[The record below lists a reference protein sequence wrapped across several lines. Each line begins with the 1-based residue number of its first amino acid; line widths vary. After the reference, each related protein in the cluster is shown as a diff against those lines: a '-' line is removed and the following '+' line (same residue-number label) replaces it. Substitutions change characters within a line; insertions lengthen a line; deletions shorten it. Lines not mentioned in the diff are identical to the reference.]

1 MNKMVERSV
10 RDTKDMLPVAS
21 PVQQDDQ
28 SQSVFLDPDV
38 SDFQSGPRLRGAIL
52 EHSGRVISGW
62 IVDAQSP
69 ASTVAIS
76 LFVASHCVEEGRTG
90 RSVPASVGPH
100 TVIGRPGFRI
110 NLSTPSVRRRLAR
123 ALKNTLLERKPVQIY
138 LRISLND
145 GEHYEI
151 PLFEKL
157 ESNEVVV
164 ALGFSTDDYDDLL
177 FPNND
182 KKLVAAM
189 AGAASVKEVRYVCF
203 YLPQFHSFAENDRWW
218 GPGFTEWT
226 NVSQMR
232 PQFPT
237 HQSPWLP
244 ADLGFY
250 DMRLVETRQQQ
261 ADLARRYGVH
271 GFCYYAYWFQGR
283 RLLERPLRLLLE
295 DGEPNIP
302 FCICWANEN
311 WSRRWDGSDTELL
324 LGQNHSLE
332 DDVRFIDDMADIL
345 LDDRYITVD
354 GRKILLIYRP
364 SLIPDKERLF
374 QTWRVRAR
382 QLGIGELLICN
393 AMTFGE
399 FDPREFHC
407 DAAVEFPPHTVN
419 ARELSR
425 AEVETP
431 TEFSGKLYDYLEAM
445 RSTLGKVYEFPFFPT
460 VMPRWDNTPRK
471 GSRGHVFV
479 RSSPEAFEVW
489 LREATERARRSSFE
503 QPIVFINSWNEW
515 AEGAHLEPDSRF
527 GRAYLDVVRR
537 VSAGESISAELR
549 SNSALLDCLSRS
561 ELEQTIKSAAVH
573 VEVLANLQRNEVA
586 LTGFQS
592 IREGLPVEIEGAI
605 ASPDGSMFVIENINS
620 QTEERVVVDPRYRV
634 LVRGWV
640 FAKDGFEPLRNR
652 ISFLVLSPEGETN
665 AGKSGY
671 CLVIDWHERMDVT
684 EYMKATARECCF
696 GFEVSF
702 MLKGLPD
709 GEYRLSML
717 EVGEGENLLVGS
729 SHSLVVRH

>member
-145 GEHYEI
+145 GEYYEI

-407 DAAVEFPPHTVN
+407 DAAVE
-419 ARELSR
+419 SR
-425 AEVETP
+425 P
-431 TEFSGKLYDYLEAM
+431 IPSM
-445 RSTLGKVYEFPFFPT
+445 R
-460 VMPRWDNTPRK
+460 
-471 GSRGHVFV
+471 GS
-479 RSSPEAFEVW
+479 
-489 LREATERARRSSFE
+489 
-503 QPIVFINSWNEW
+503 
-515 AEGAHLEPDSRF
+515 
-527 GRAYLDVVRR
+527 
-537 VSAGESISAELR
+537 
-549 SNSALLDCLSRS
+549 
-561 ELEQTIKSAAVH
+561 
-573 VEVLANLQRNEVA
+573 
-586 LTGFQS
+586 
-592 IREGLPVEIEGAI
+592 
-605 ASPDGSMFVIENINS
+605 
-620 QTEERVVVDPRYRV
+620 
-634 LVRGWV
+634 
-640 FAKDGFEPLRNR
+640 
-652 ISFLVLSPEGETN
+652 
-665 AGKSGY
+665 
-671 CLVIDWHERMDVT
+671 
-684 EYMKATARECCF
+684 
-696 GFEVSF
+696 
-702 MLKGLPD
+702 
-709 GEYRLSML
+709 
-717 EVGEGENLLVGS
+717 
-729 SHSLVVRH
+729 